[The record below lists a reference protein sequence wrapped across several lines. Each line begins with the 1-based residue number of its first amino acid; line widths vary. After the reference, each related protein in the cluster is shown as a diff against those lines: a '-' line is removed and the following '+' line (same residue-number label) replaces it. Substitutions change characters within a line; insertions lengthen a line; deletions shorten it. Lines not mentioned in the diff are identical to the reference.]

1 MGYVGLTPPFAWRY
15 RTGYMIGPRK
25 TLLLHDRETGCA
37 GTVIPALQRFK
48 FYFRGDD
55 AVLEEDDQ

>member
-1 MGYVGLTPPFAWRY
+1 
-15 RTGYMIGPRK
+15 MIGPQK

-37 GTVIPALQRFK
+37 GTVVPALLRFK
-48 FYFRGDD
+48 FYFRGYD